1 MESTS
6 FQNFYLINLDE
17 VPLRYLRRWFFLP
30 ACKLWRSED
39 TPACRGNVDMRTAKT
54 FDCTLMKWSLSF
66 EKTFLGGFLH
76 CSMMIKKISLSCPP
90 PHPSPRSPHRLPICC
105 LCVPYSSEIRAPLPP
120 PLISTTLGHLCE
132 DVYPGG
138 KYVRGNIIL
147 VLPYLSSVWSV
158 NSSIARWG

>member
-1 MESTS
+1 MESKS
-6 FQNFYLINLDE
+6 YQNFYLINLDE

-90 PHPSPRSPHRLPICC
+90 PLTPFHALHTGFQFVAFVYLTAVRF
-105 LCVPYSSEIRAPLPP
+105 APPF
-120 PLISTTLGHLCE
+120 HL
-132 DVYPGG
+132 
-138 KYVRGNIIL
+138 L
-147 VLPYLSSVWSV
+147 WSV
-158 NSSIARWG
+158 PHSDICARMFTQAVSMLGEILS